1 MARSQ
6 NPLNTEGALKQ
17 EKRQKSLGIAK
28 VFKFP
33 VSRHFLYSRDFASF
47 AVRIQVQMGKK

>member
-28 VFKFP
+28 LFKFP